1 MSTHSVCETRQ
12 EEPLDKPV
20 SAINRYK
27 ASLREMSFVL
37 FEQLHLE
44 TLLNKAPYENWGE
57 DEVRSSIAECY
68 KWVQNVSGPL
78 NAIGDAE
85 GCRVE
90 NGRVKTPT
98 GFKEAWKKLYEAGW
112 PSI

>member
-1 MSTHSVCETRQ
+1 MNF
-12 EEPLDKPV
+12 L
-20 SAINRYK
+20 
-27 ASLREMSFVL
+27 L

-44 TLLNKAPYENWGE
+44 ALLNKAPYEAWGE

-90 NGRVKTPT
+90 NGRVKTRT
-98 GFKEAWKKLYEAGW
+98 GFKEAWKQLYEAGW
-112 PSI
+112 PSIGAPDEFGGAGAPRAVMVVLEELRSGA